1 MTSSIS
7 GMSGSILAGG
17 LPGGRIGVGVGG
29 SKSVGGELEK
39 VSEKTVPED
48 WTLVS
53 SFGFNSVSSS
63 SRVRSITMSS
73 VLIGVD
79 FASSAP
85 VPEH

>member
-7 GMSGSILAGG
+7 GTSGSILAGG
-17 LPGGRIGVGVGG
+17 LSGGRIGVGVGG

-39 VSEKTVPED
+39 VLEKMVSED

-63 SRVRSITMSS
+63 PRVRSITMSS
-73 VLIGVD
+73 ALIGVD